1 MLWTFLGMILVLW
14 VLGLAFGVAG
24 NLIHIL
30 LAVAL
35 VVLAVQ
41 ALQIRKAAH

>member
-1 MLWTFLGMILVLW
+1 MSTLWVIVVVILVLW
-14 VLGLAFGVAG
+14 LIGFTLHVAG

-35 VVLAVQ
+35 VVVI
-41 ALQIRKAAH
+41 IRLIRGERL